1 MTAGS
6 LPVPC
11 HEDEGVDGDVGGDVD
26 DVLDGPAPGEAEG
39 PVHEDVVTGGGGHAD
54 QEEQEVGHSQVE
66 DQQVG
71 RVLHLG
77 VAAHLGGEPFNKI
90 NPQVSYSNPTN

>member
-1 MTAGS
+1 MIHYALLRSTT
-6 LPVPC
+6 L
-11 HEDEGVDGDVGGDVD
+11 
-26 DVLDGPAPGEAEG
+26 PAPGEAEG

-54 QEEQEVGHSQVE
+54 QEEQEVGHRQVQ

-77 VAAHLGGEPFNKI
+77 VPVNLNTCGLMTHVPYVVN
-90 NPQVSYSNPTN
+90 SY

>member
-1 MTAGS
+1 MIHYALLRPTT
-6 LPVPC
+6 L
-11 HEDEGVDGDVGGDVD
+11 
-26 DVLDGPAPGEAEG
+26 PAPGEAEG

-54 QEEQEVGHSQVE
+54 QEEQEVGHRQVQ

-77 VAAHLGGEPFNKI
+77 VPVNLSICSDYE
-90 NPQVSYSNPTN
+90 